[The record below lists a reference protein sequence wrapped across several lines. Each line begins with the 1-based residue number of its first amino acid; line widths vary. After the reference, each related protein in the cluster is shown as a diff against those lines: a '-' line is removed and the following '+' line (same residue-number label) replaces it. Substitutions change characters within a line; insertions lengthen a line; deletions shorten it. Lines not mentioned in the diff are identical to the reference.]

1 MKVRMVK
8 ADNSG
13 QSVLTIGV
21 LALQGAFAEHTAIL
35 RQLHVD
41 VVEVRTAAQ
50 LDGLDGIIIPG
61 GESTAMGLIAE
72 RLGLLEPLRVWVKAG
87 KPIWGTCAGMI
98 FLAEHVEDQK
108 IGGQP
113 LLGGLDVT
121 VNRNYFG
128 RQVDSFQAVLETS
141 LSGEGAT
148 SPPVIFIR
156 APVITAVGQG
166 VEPLAWLSTTAGHKL
181 IVAVRLGYI
190 LATAFHPELTANKQW
205 HRFFIRMMRQFQ
217 QQALPG

>member
-72 RLGLLEPLRVWVKAG
+72 RLGLLEP
-87 KPIWGTCAGMI
+87 
-98 FLAEHVEDQK
+98 
-108 IGGQP
+108 
-113 LLGGLDVT
+113 
-121 VNRNYFG
+121 
-128 RQVDSFQAVLETS
+128 
-141 LSGEGAT
+141 
-148 SPPVIFIR
+148 
-156 APVITAVGQG
+156 
-166 VEPLAWLSTTAGHKL
+166 
-181 IVAVRLGYI
+181 
-190 LATAFHPELTANKQW
+190 
-205 HRFFIRMMRQFQ
+205 
-217 QQALPG
+217 